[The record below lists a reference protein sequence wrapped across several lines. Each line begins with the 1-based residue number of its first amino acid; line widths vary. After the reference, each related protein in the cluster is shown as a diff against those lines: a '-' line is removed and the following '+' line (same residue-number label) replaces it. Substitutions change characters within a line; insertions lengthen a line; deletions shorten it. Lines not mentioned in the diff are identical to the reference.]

1 MEKEFVP
8 YELAWE
14 LKHLGFDEPCL
25 AFYLDND
32 KKSFTKCME
41 RADTNTWLKEHM
53 KVYGDATTA
62 PLFQQAFRWFR
73 EKHDLYGEVKLTSVN
88 LPNET
93 DFAWYAYDGSGYGWE
108 DNVFQETYEEAEL
121 ACLQKL
127 IELVKTK

>member
-8 YELAWE
+8 YEEAWE

-73 EKHDLYGEVKLTSVN
+73 EKYTLCIVIKPIDDKN
-88 LPNET
+88 LELGYNLLKNGLMM
-93 DFAWYAYDGSGYGWE
+93 GSYL
-108 DNVFQETYEEAEL
+108 TYEEAEL

-127 IELVKTK
+127 IEIVKTK

>member
-14 LKHLGFDEPCL
+14 LKQLGFDEPCL
-25 AFYLDND
+25 AFY
-32 KKSFTKCME
+32 E
-41 RADTNTWLKEHM
+41 RSKELIIQECEVTDFH
-53 KVYGDATTA
+53 TSSLQCLA
-62 PLFQQAFRWFR
+62 PTYSQAFRWFR
-73 EKHDLYGEVKLTSVN
+73 EKYDLYGEVKLTSVN

-93 DFAWYAYDGSGYGWE
+93 DFAWYAHDGSGDGWE

-127 IELVKTK
+127 IEIIKTK